1 MQIYLSEEAFAQPT
15 SFDLLVLPY
24 YRFTSPLPQA
34 AKLPEPFDLDKLHG
48 DAEDKNVISF
58 TVNSTASMYANK
70 QEIRDLM
77 DKIEDDSY
85 WKKVFDTLLRAGNQY
100 EKQISQFVDENKY
113 LSGIEDLYE
122 VMTKKKREV
131 RDFLFSKQQY
141 TGSSDEK
148 KLLSQLQKIVKEE
161 TYSGY
166 QIGFGELKLYYE
178 LAEHLFDRLST
189 RPIKDCHP

>member
-1 MQIYLSEEAFAQPT
+1 
-15 SFDLLVLPY
+15 
-24 YRFTSPLPQA
+24 
-34 AKLPEPFDLDKLHG
+34 
-48 DAEDKNVISF
+48 
-58 TVNSTASMYANK
+58 
-70 QEIRDLM
+70 M

-100 EKQISQFVDENKY
+100 EKQIAQFVDENKY

-141 TGSSDEK
+141 SGSNDEK
-148 KLLSQLQKIVKEE
+148 KLLSQLQKVVKEE

-178 LAEHLFDRLST
+178 LAEHLFDRLSS
-189 RPIKDCHP
+189 RPLKDCHPESLPYLRRKIMQEFPLNIRN

>member
-1 MQIYLSEEAFAQPT
+1 M
-15 SFDLLVLPY
+15 
-24 YRFTSPLPQA
+24 
-34 AKLPEPFDLDKLHG
+34 DKLHG
-48 DAEDKNVISF
+48 DAEDKHVISF
-58 TVNSTASMYANK
+58 TVNSTAFTYTNK

-77 DKIEDDSY
+77 DKIEDESY

-100 EKQISQFVDENKY
+100 EKQIAQFVDENKY

-141 TGSSDEK
+141 SGSNDEK
-148 KLLSQLQKIVKEE
+148 KLLSQLQKVVKEE

-178 LAEHLFDRLST
+178 LAEHLFDRLSS
-189 RPIKDCHP
+189 RPLKDCHP